1 MATSTW
7 AAIMSRHRTGTQG
20 TFGEGVILCWSQV
33 TRGEEN
39 SESAQE
45 FPVIRRARK
54 KEHFP
59 GYLGP
64 LLEYAS
70 LNSEKEKIKCSL
82 SRNAKKGVPD
92 YESAR
97 SQDKQGQGLQPA

>member
-1 MATSTW
+1 M
-7 AAIMSRHRTGTQG
+7 
-20 TFGEGVILCWSQV
+20 ILCWSQV

-45 FPVIRRARK
+45 FPITPRARK
-54 KEHFP
+54 KEYFP
-59 GYLGP
+59 GFLGP

-82 SRNAKKGVPD
+82 SRNAKKKGVPD
-92 YESAR
+92 CESAR
-97 SQDKQGQGLQPA
+97 S